1 MDESGK
7 MSKSKGATLTVSLLK
22 SKGYDPLSFR
32 FMCLQSHYRKQLVFS
47 YENLDNASLAYK
59 KLKNKCLSVVDD
71 GNFIQ
76 DDFNK
81 YDEMF
86 KNYLSDDLNTAS
98 ALSVLYDVLK
108 NNIGGLT
115 KIKLIDSFDK
125 VLSLDLLKKEEKK
138 SHLSDDYIK
147 SKIEERKMAK
157 ERKDY
162 ASADAIRDELLNE
175 GIKLVDTPNGVVYEI
190 L

>member
-1 MDESGK
+1 M
-7 MSKSKGATLTVSLLK
+7 
-22 SKGYDPLSFR
+22 
-32 FMCLQSHYRKQLVFS
+32 
-47 YENLDNASLAYK
+47 
-59 KLKNKCLSVVDD
+59 
-71 GNFIQ
+71 
-76 DDFNK
+76 
-81 YDEMF
+81 
-86 KNYLSDDLNTAS
+86 
-98 ALSVLYDVLK
+98 
-108 NNIGGLT
+108 
-115 KIKLIDSFDK
+115 DSFDK